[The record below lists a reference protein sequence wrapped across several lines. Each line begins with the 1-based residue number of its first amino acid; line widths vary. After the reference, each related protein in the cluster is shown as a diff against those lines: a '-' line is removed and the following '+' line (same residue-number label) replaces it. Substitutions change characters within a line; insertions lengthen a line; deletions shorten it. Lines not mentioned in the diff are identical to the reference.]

1 MRRRLLLVPG
11 LVLGLSLLAGPEPA
25 GRAKAPPPRKVAAF
39 TLEDVTGR
47 PRSLADFRDKKA
59 LVVVF
64 IGTECP
70 ISNSYVPR
78 LAELHAAFA
87 PRGVQFLAVNS
98 NSQDTPAR
106 IAGHA
111 REHGIPFPVL
121 KDTAAAVADRFGA
134 RRTPEAFVLDPAG

>member
-1 MRRRLLLVPG
+1 MRRLLLVPG
-11 LVLGLSLLAGPEPA
+11 LVLGLSLLTGREPA
-25 GRAKAPPPRKVAAF
+25 AGRDKAPPPRKVAAF

-59 LVVVF
+59 LVVF
-64 IGTECP
+64 LGTECP

-78 LAELHAAFA
+78 LAELHTAYA

-106 IAGHA
+106 IAG
-111 REHGIPFPVL
+111 
-121 KDTAAAVADRFGA
+121 
-134 RRTPEAFVLDPAG
+134 